1 MKVIDIR
8 FYHQLREMALAKLKE
23 FHQRFPMKSGLA
35 KEELRTKLPMELDV
49 KLFQILLNGLI
60 QSKEILLEKDKLRL
74 PTHQISSMD
83 ERGLIKRVEE
93 AVLKAGLQSPSP
105 ESYPRHG
112 LRRKRG
118 FRPSSNIS
126 FTRGYW
132 SNQKRNLYTSGSFW
146 GSEEELVSYLKKNKE
161 ITTPQFKE
169 MTNASRKYAI
179 PLIEYFDQIKLTI
192 RLGEKRVLRSGSEH

>member
-1 MKVIDIR
+1 
-8 FYHQLREMALAKLKE
+8 
-23 FHQRFPMKSGLA
+23 MKSGLA
-35 KEELRTKLPMELDV
+35 KEELRTKLPVELDV

-83 ERGLIKRVEE
+83 EKGLIKRVEE
-93 AVLKAGLQSPSP
+93 VVLKAGLQSPSP
-105 ESYPRHG
+105 KELSE
-112 LRRKRG
+112 
-118 FRPSSNIS
+118 I
-126 FTRGYW
+126 W
-132 SNQKRNLYTSGSFW
+132 SEKEEGVQAVFEHLVHEGVLVKIKGGIYIHRTPFEHLK
-146 GSEEELVSYLKKNKE
+146 EELISYLKKNKE